1 MGVQVVV
8 LEVRNLKSV
17 TGDKII
23 YCTMEL
29 DTSEKLATDQVEA
42 QRPMWDT
49 QGDFSTTRPLP
60 IVKVKL
66 YKQATGVKGMLSL
79 DDEVLGK
86 VTINPTPLSSK
97 VMVYPNPICTTNNIE
112 KFFQAPE
119 WHKCSVGKNSPDKD
133 LKIKVAIRMDKPMNM
148 KHCG

>member
-1 MGVQVVV
+1 
-8 LEVRNLKSV
+8 
-17 TGDKII
+17 
-23 YCTMEL
+23 MEL

-66 YKQATGVKGMLSL
+66 FKQATGVKGMLSL
-79 DDEVLGK
+79 DDESLGK

-97 VMVYPNPICTTNNIE
+97 VN
-112 KFFQAPE
+112 FFVLFDF
-119 WHKCSVGKNSPDKD
+119 CSPLANT
-133 LKIKVAIRMDKPMNM
+133 
-148 KHCG
+148 CGILSS

>member
-1 MGVQVVV
+1 MQDFFLALIKESFQVVV

-86 VTINPTPLSSK
+86 VNVHPTPLSSK
-97 VMVYPNPICTTNNIE
+97 
-112 KFFQAPE
+112 APE

>member
-1 MGVQVVV
+1 MV

-66 YKQATGVKGMLSL
+66 FKQATGVKGMLSL
-79 DDEVLGK
+79 DDESLGK

-97 VMVYPNPICTTNNIE
+97 VKLANKTKTFCLTFVSPLFANTCCILSTY
-112 KFFQAPE
+112 
-119 WHKCSVGKNSPDKD
+119 NSR
-133 LKIKVAIRMDKPMNM
+133 LQNGTHAQ
-148 KHCG
+148 

>member
-1 MGVQVVV
+1 MV

-66 YKQATGVKGMLSL
+66 FKQATGVKGMLSL
-79 DDEVLGK
+79 DDESLGK

-97 VMVYPNPICTTNNIE
+97 VKLANKTKTFCLTFV
-112 KFFQAPE
+112 
-119 WHKCSVGKNSPDKD
+119 SPFCQY
-133 LKIKVAIRMDKPMNM
+133 LLYFVNL
-148 KHCG
+148 

>member
-97 VMVYPNPICTTNNIE
+97 VMVYPNPHTGTKIY
-112 KFFQAPE
+112 FL
-119 WHKCSVGKNSPDKD
+119 SRNSLEFDT
-133 LKIKVAIRMDKPMNM
+133 
-148 KHCG
+148 